1 MPKKNNLTYQL
12 VVMSFLIALEII
24 LTRFL
29 SINLPIVRIGFGFLP
44 VALSGILFGPLWA
57 GFGYVVGDILGMLIF
72 PSGAYFPGFTL
83 SAFLTG
89 ILYGLFFYNK
99 EITFKRSFAA
109 SLTVLTLITVC
120 LNTLWLSIM
129 LGKGVYALLPPRLI
143 EACFMVVVQTITIP
157 IVSNRILQH
166 K

>member
-1 MPKKNNLTYQL
+1 
-12 VVMSFLIALEII
+12 MSFLIALEII

-44 VALSGILFGPLWA
+44 VAMSGMLFGPVWA
-57 GFGYVVGDILGMLIF
+57 GLGYVVGDILGMLIF

-89 ILYGLFFYNK
+89 TLYGIFFYNK
-99 EITFKRSFAA
+99 EITLKRSFVA
-109 SLTVLTLITVC
+109 SITVLTLITVC
-120 LNTLWLSIM
+120 LNTVWLSIM
-129 LGKGVYALLPPRLI
+129 MGKGVYALLPPRI
-143 EACFMVVVQTITIP
+143 VEACFMVIVQTVTIP
-157 IVSNRILQH
+157 LVGNRIVKL

>member
-1 MPKKNNLTYQL
+1 MQKTNSLTYRL

-44 VALSGILFGPLWA
+44 VALSGILFGPLWS
-57 GFGYVVGDILGMLIF
+57 GLGYVVGDILGMLIF

-89 ILYGLFFYNK
+89 VIYGFFFYKK
-99 EITFKRSFAA
+99 EITFKRAFFASA
-109 SLTVLTLITVC
+109 TVLTLITVC
-120 LNTLWLSIM
+120 LNTVWLSIL

-143 EACFMVVVQTITIP
+143 EACIMVFVQTITIP
-157 IVSNRILQH
+157 LVSNRIL
-166 K
+166 KIK